1 MDNLVEDSLVFSVT
15 YENYIKNIKQDKQ
28 NKTLGEWSIK
38 DDKIN
43 TLKYAYVYLVGS
55 NQMVVKKYYIEKFE
69 KSDPSKGY
77 MDPDKK
83 CFIFSKSED
92 LFVDFPLV
100 VQGRQYVNSSTLDN
114 AQKISTDQVN
124 IRMMNAKES
133 KSEGTKSKVKT
144 LSARDKLV
152 EVKNTLFKDKVF
164 KDFSVISSL
173 EKQVEDGKSAEEV
186 LTNYF
191 DSLNK

>member
-1 MDNLVEDSLVFSVT
+1 MDNLDEDSLVFSVT

-28 NKTLGEWSIK
+28 NKTLGQWSIK

-114 AQKISTDQVN
+114 AQKILPDQVN
-124 IRMMNAKES
+124 VRMMNAKES

-152 EVKNTLFKDKVF
+152 EVKNSLFKDKVF
-164 KDFSVISSL
+164 KDFSIIPSL
-173 EKQVEDGKSAEEV
+173 EKQVDDGKSAEEV
-186 LTNYF
+186 LKSYF
-191 DSLNK
+191 NSFDK

>member
-1 MDNLVEDSLVFSVT
+1 
-15 YENYIKNIKQDKQ
+15 
-28 NKTLGEWSIK
+28 
-38 DDKIN
+38 
-43 TLKYAYVYLVGS
+43 
-55 NQMVVKKYYIEKFE
+55 MVVKKYYIEKFE

-77 MDPDKK
+77 TDPDKK

-114 AQKISTDQVN
+114 AQKISPDQVN
-124 IRMMNAKES
+124 VRMMNAKES

>member
-1 MDNLVEDSLVFSVT
+1 M
-15 YENYIKNIKQDKQ
+15 
-28 NKTLGEWSIK
+28 
-38 DDKIN
+38 
-43 TLKYAYVYLVGS
+43 
-55 NQMVVKKYYIEKFE
+55 
-69 KSDPSKGY
+69 
-77 MDPDKK
+77 
-83 CFIFSKSED
+83 
-92 LFVDFPLV
+92 FVDFQLV

-114 AQKISTDQVN
+114 AQKISPDQVN
-124 IRMMNAKES
+124 VRMMNAKES

>member
-1 MDNLVEDSLVFSVT
+1 MDNLDEDSLVFSVT

-28 NKTLGEWSIK
+28 NKTLGQWSIK

-114 AQKISTDQVN
+114 AQKISPDQVN
-124 IRMMNAKES
+124 VRMMNAKES

-152 EVKNTLFKDKVF
+152 EVKNTLFKDKDF

>member
-1 MDNLVEDSLVFSVT
+1 MNNLDEDSLVFSVT

-38 DDKIN
+38 DDNIN

-114 AQKISTDQVN
+114 AQKISPDQVN
-124 IRMMNAKES
+124 VRMMNAKES

-164 KDFSVISSL
+164 KDFSVIPSL
-173 EKQVEDGKSAEEV
+173 EKQVDDGKSAEEV
-186 LTNYF
+186 LKNYF
-191 DSLNK
+191 NSLDK

>member
-1 MDNLVEDSLVFSVT
+1 MDNLDEDSLVFSVT

-28 NKTLGEWSIK
+28 NKTLGQWSIK

-43 TLKYAYVYLVGS
+43 ALKYAYVYLVGS

-114 AQKISTDQVN
+114 AQKILPDQVN
-124 IRMMNAKES
+124 VRMMNAKES

-152 EVKNTLFKDKVF
+152 EVKNTLFKDKDF

>member
-1 MDNLVEDSLVFSVT
+1 MNNLDEDSLVFSVT

-28 NKTLGEWSIK
+28 NKTLGQWSIK

-114 AQKISTDQVN
+114 AQKILPDQVN
-124 IRMMNAKES
+124 VRMMNAKES

-152 EVKNTLFKDKVF
+152 EVKNTLFKDKDF

>member
-1 MDNLVEDSLVFSVT
+1 MDNLDEDSLVFSVT

-114 AQKISTDQVN
+114 AQKISPDQVN
-124 IRMMNAKES
+124 VRMMNAKDS

-152 EVKNTLFKDKVF
+152 EVKNTLFKDKDF

>member
-1 MDNLVEDSLVFSVT
+1 MNNLDEDSLVFSVT

-114 AQKISTDQVN
+114 AQKISPDQVN
-124 IRMMNAKES
+124 VRMMNAKES

-152 EVKNTLFKDKVF
+152 EVKNTLFKDKDF

-173 EKQVEDGKSAEEV
+173 EKQVEDGKSAEEA

>member
-1 MDNLVEDSLVFSVT
+1 MNNLDEDSLVFSVT

-28 NKTLGEWSIK
+28 NKTLGQWSIK

-77 MDPDKK
+77 MEPDKK

-114 AQKISTDQVN
+114 AQKISPDQVN
-124 IRMMNAKES
+124 VRMMNAKDS
-133 KSEGTKSKVKT
+133 KSEGTKSKVQP

-152 EVKNTLFKDKVF
+152 EVKNTLFKDKDF
-164 KDFSVISSL
+164 KDFSIISSL

>member
-1 MDNLVEDSLVFSVT
+1 MNNLDEDSLVFSVT

-77 MDPDKK
+77 MEPDKK

-114 AQKISTDQVN
+114 AQKISPDQVN
-124 IRMMNAKES
+124 VRMMNAKES

-152 EVKNTLFKDKVF
+152 EVKNTLFKDKDF

>member
-1 MDNLVEDSLVFSVT
+1 MNNLDEDSLVFSVT

-69 KSDPSKGY
+69 KSDPGKGY

-114 AQKISTDQVN
+114 AQKISPDQVN
-124 IRMMNAKES
+124 VRMMNAKES

>member
-1 MDNLVEDSLVFSVT
+1 MNNLDEDSLVFSVT

-77 MDPDKK
+77 MEPDKK

-114 AQKISTDQVN
+114 AQKISPDQVN
-124 IRMMNAKES
+124 VRMMNAKDS
-133 KSEGTKSKVKT
+133 KSEGTKSKVQT

>member
-1 MDNLVEDSLVFSVT
+1 MNNLDEDSLVFSVT

-28 NKTLGEWSIK
+28 NKTLGQWSIK

-114 AQKISTDQVN
+114 AQKISPDQVN
-124 IRMMNAKES
+124 VRMMNAKEI

-152 EVKNTLFKDKVF
+152 EVKNTLFKDKDF

>member
-1 MDNLVEDSLVFSVT
+1 MNNLDEDSLVFSVT

-28 NKTLGEWSIK
+28 NKTLGQWSIK

-114 AQKISTDQVN
+114 AQRISPDQVN
-124 IRMMNAKES
+124 VRMMNAKDS
-133 KSEGTKSKVKT
+133 KSEGTKSKVQP

-152 EVKNTLFKDKVF
+152 EVKNSLFKDKVF
-164 KDFSVISSL
+164 KDFSVIPSL
-173 EKQVEDGKSAEEV
+173 EKQVDDGKSAEEV

>member
-1 MDNLVEDSLVFSVT
+1 MDNLDVDSLVFSVT

-114 AQKISTDQVN
+114 AQKISPDQVN
-124 IRMMNAKES
+124 VRMMNAKES

-164 KDFSVISSL
+164 KDFSIISSL

>member
-114 AQKISTDQVN
+114 AQKISPDQVN
-124 IRMMNAKES
+124 VRMMNAKES

-152 EVKNTLFKDKVF
+152 EVKNTLFKDKDF

>member
-1 MDNLVEDSLVFSVT
+1 MNNLDEDSLVFSVT

-28 NKTLGEWSIK
+28 NKTLGQWSIK

-114 AQKISTDQVN
+114 AQKISPDQVN
-124 IRMMNAKES
+124 VRMMNAKES

-152 EVKNTLFKDKVF
+152 EVKNTLFKDKDF

>member
-77 MDPDKK
+77 MEPDKK

-100 VQGRQYVNSSTLDN
+100 VQGRQYVHSSTLDN
-114 AQKISTDQVN
+114 AQKISPDQVN
-124 IRMMNAKES
+124 SRMMNAKES
-133 KSEGTKSKVKT
+133 KSEGTKSKVQP
-144 LSARDKLV
+144 LSSRDKLV
-152 EVKNTLFKDKVF
+152 EVKNLLFKDKVF
-164 KDFSVISSL
+164 KDFSVIPSL
-173 EKQVEDGKSAEEV
+173 EKQVEEGKSAEEV
-186 LTNYF
+186 LANYF
-191 DSLNK
+191 NSLNK

>member
-1 MDNLVEDSLVFSVT
+1 MDNLDEDSLVFSVT

-69 KSDPSKGY
+69 KSDSSKGY

-114 AQKISTDQVN
+114 AQKISPDQVN
-124 IRMMNAKES
+124 IRMMNAKDS
-133 KSEGTKSKVKT
+133 KSEGTKSKAQP

-152 EVKNTLFKDKVF
+152 EVKNSLFKDKVF
-164 KDFSVISSL
+164 KDFSVIPSL
-173 EKQVEDGKSAEEV
+173 EKQVDDGKSAEEV
-186 LTNYF
+186 LKNYF
-191 DSLNK
+191 NSLDK

>member
-1 MDNLVEDSLVFSVT
+1 MNNLDEDSLVFSVT

-114 AQKISTDQVN
+114 AQKISPDQVN
-124 IRMMNAKES
+124 VRMMNAKES
-133 KSEGTKSKVKT
+133 KSEGTKSKVQP

-173 EKQVEDGKSAEEV
+173 ENQVEDGKSAEEV

>member
-1 MDNLVEDSLVFSVT
+1 MLDL
-15 YENYIKNIKQDKQ
+15 
-28 NKTLGEWSIK
+28 
-38 DDKIN
+38 
-43 TLKYAYVYLVGS
+43 LKYSYVYLVGS
-55 NQMVVKKYYIEKFE
+55 NQMIVKKYHIEKFE

-77 MDPDKK
+77 TDSDKK

-92 LFVDFPLV
+92 LFVDFPAV
-100 VQGRQYVNSSTLDN
+100 VQARHYVHSSTLDN
-114 AQKISTDQVN
+114 AQRISPDQVN
-124 IRMMNAKES
+124 VRMMNAKNS

-152 EVKNTLFKDKVF
+152 EVKNTLFKDKDF

>member
-1 MDNLVEDSLVFSVT
+1 MHM
-15 YENYIKNIKQDKQ
+15 YILLAVIKWLLKN
-28 NKTLGEWSIK
+28 N
-38 DDKIN
+38 
-43 TLKYAYVYLVGS
+43 
-55 NQMVVKKYYIEKFE
+55 YIEKFE

-114 AQKISTDQVN
+114 AQKILPDQVN
-124 IRMMNAKES
+124 VRMMNAKES

-152 EVKNTLFKDKVF
+152 EVKNTLFKDKDF
-164 KDFSVISSL
+164 KDFSIISSL

>member
-1 MDNLVEDSLVFSVT
+1 MDNLDVDSLVFSVT

-28 NKTLGEWSIK
+28 NKTLGQWSIK
-38 DDKIN
+38 DDMIN

-77 MDPDKK
+77 MDLDKK
-83 CFIFSKSED
+83 CLIFSKSED
-92 LFVDFPLV
+92 LFVDFPIV
-100 VQGRQYVNSSTLDN
+100 VQGRQYVLSSTLDN
-114 AQKISTDQVN
+114 AQKIAPDQVN
-124 IRMMNAKES
+124 IRMMNAKDS
-133 KSEGTKSKVKT
+133 KSEGTKSKIQT
-144 LSARDKLV
+144 LSAKDRLV
-152 EVKNTLFKDKVF
+152 EVKNTLFKDKIF
-164 KDFSVISSL
+164 KNFSEIPSL

-191 DSLNK
+191 NSLDK

>member
-1 MDNLVEDSLVFSVT
+1 MNNLDEDSLVFSVT

-114 AQKISTDQVN
+114 AQRISPDQVN
-124 IRMMNAKES
+124 VRMMNAKDS
-133 KSEGTKSKVKT
+133 KSEGTKSKVQP

-152 EVKNTLFKDKVF
+152 EVKNSLFKDKVF
-164 KDFSVISSL
+164 KDFSVIPSL
-173 EKQVEDGKSAEEV
+173 EKQVDDGKSAEEV

>member
-1 MDNLVEDSLVFSVT
+1 MNNLDEDSLVFSVT

-114 AQKISTDQVN
+114 AQKILPDQVN
-124 IRMMNAKES
+124 VRMMNAKES

-152 EVKNTLFKDKVF
+152 EVKNTLFKDKDF

>member
-1 MDNLVEDSLVFSVT
+1 MNNLDEDSLVFSVT

-77 MDPDKK
+77 MDTDKK

-114 AQKISTDQVN
+114 AQKISPDQVN
-124 IRMMNAKES
+124 VRMMNAKES

-144 LSARDKLV
+144 LSARDKLA

-173 EKQVEDGKSAEEV
+173 EKQVENGKSAEEV

>member
-1 MDNLVEDSLVFSVT
+1 MDNLDEDSLVFSVT

-38 DDKIN
+38 DDNIN

-69 KSDPSKGY
+69 KSDPGKGY
-77 MDPDKK
+77 MDADKK

-114 AQKISTDQVN
+114 AQKISPDQVN
-124 IRMMNAKES
+124 VRMMNAKES

-152 EVKNTLFKDKVF
+152 EVKNSLFKDKVF
-164 KDFSVISSL
+164 KDFSVIPSL
-173 EKQVEDGKSAEEV
+173 EKQVDDGKSAEEV
-186 LTNYF
+186 LKNYF
-191 DSLNK
+191 NSLDK

>member
-1 MDNLVEDSLVFSVT
+1 MNNLDEDSLVFSVT

-55 NQMVVKKYYIEKFE
+55 TQMVVKKYFIEKFE

-114 AQKISTDQVN
+114 AQKISPDQVN
-124 IRMMNAKES
+124 VRMMNAKES

-191 DSLNK
+191 NSLNK

>member
-1 MDNLVEDSLVFSVT
+1 MNNLDEDSLVFSVT

-114 AQKISTDQVN
+114 AQKISPDQVN
-124 IRMMNAKES
+124 VRMMNAKES
-133 KSEGTKSKVKT
+133 KSEGTKSKVQP

-152 EVKNTLFKDKVF
+152 EVKNTLFKDKDF
-164 KDFSVISSL
+164 KDFSIISSL

>member
-1 MDNLVEDSLVFSVT
+1 MNNLDEDSLVFSVT

-28 NKTLGEWSIK
+28 NKTLGQWSIK

-114 AQKISTDQVN
+114 AQRISPDQVN
-124 IRMMNAKES
+124 IRMMNAKDS
-133 KSEGTKSKVKT
+133 KSEGTKSKVQP

-152 EVKNTLFKDKVF
+152 EVKNSLFKDKVL

>member
-1 MDNLVEDSLVFSVT
+1 MDNLDEDSLVFSVT

-28 NKTLGEWSIK
+28 NKTLGQWSIK

-114 AQKISTDQVN
+114 AQKISPDQVN
-124 IRMMNAKES
+124 VRMMNAKES

>member
-1 MDNLVEDSLVFSVT
+1 MNNLDEDSLVFSVT

-114 AQKISTDQVN
+114 AQKISPDQVN
-124 IRMMNAKES
+124 VRMMNAKES